1 MGEVGLG
8 REEEIGPED
17 GDGAGGEKIYQN
29 GFQSDQQLH
38 FLLLVAIEVGIGG
51 SWDSRDSQLSLIL

>member
-8 REEEIGPED
+8 REEEIGAED
-17 GDGAGGEKIYQN
+17 ADGGGEEKNYQN

-38 FLLLVAIEVGIGG
+38 FLLLEAIEVGIGG
-51 SWDSRDSQLSLIL
+51 SWGSLDSQLSLTL

>member
-38 FLLLVAIEVGIGG
+38 FLLLVAIGG
-51 SWDSRDSQLSLIL
+51 SWGSLDSQLSLIL

>member
-8 REEEIGPED
+8 REEEIGAEDED
-17 GDGAGGEKIYQN
+17 GGGEKTYQN

-51 SWDSRDSQLSLIL
+51 SWGSLDSQLSLIL